1 MKKIISQS
9 IHCLGDPKASLY
21 LLFSAAWTLFLPE
34 LNDFLAI
41 LDKRADEIRQ
51 KVKHHAA
58 ERKRRQHGPDAAS
71 YPPENSPKWTVSKD
85 WKKGV

>member
-1 MKKIISQS
+1 MSFESSDEEDNITVHSLPWRSKK
-9 IHCLGDPKASLY
+9 
-21 LLFSAAWTLFLPE
+21 
-34 LNDFLAI
+34 LNDFLAV
-41 LDKRADEIRQ
+41 LDKRADENQQ

-71 YPPENSPKWTVSKD
+71 YPPENSPKWTISKD